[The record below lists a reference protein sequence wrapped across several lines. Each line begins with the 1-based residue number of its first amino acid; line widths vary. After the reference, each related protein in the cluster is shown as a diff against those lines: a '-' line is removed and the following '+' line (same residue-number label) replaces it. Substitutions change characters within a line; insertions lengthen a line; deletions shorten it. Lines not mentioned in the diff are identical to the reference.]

1 MRAGVCIMVYV
12 WDLVVGA
19 GLVPARV
26 GIAFNEKRFAFSVD
40 VFYNT
45 HYLNFIEKRYSFRLM
60 ENPQDPSK
68 ASSRKQFYFLTL
80 SHTVLDSYATLLS
93 HLLPRLLEK
102 LATAATRN
110 SLAGNFISIYSIF
123 SSLGQILFGWLS
135 DRVRSVHFLTFGVGF
150 TAIGL
155 SLLWVAPSTRFVYL
169 LLAIG
174 GLGIAA
180 FHPQATTYAG
190 ALAAEGRGMGTSI
203 FLTGGNIG
211 RALGPLVL
219 MYIPYNFG
227 LQYLVWEMI
236 PGVLLAL
243 FVPKVLKF
251 EKTLDLT
258 VTPRG
263 RLDEEPRPQE
273 PFWTVARPHL
283 LPLTVLFI
291 IAALRT
297 VTAVGLE
304 NFLSIYLDDQNYSD
318 QMRSLVI
325 ALFIFAGSMGIMSS
339 GWLIT
344 RVNTYVLLLVSLL
357 GSPPLLY
364 ASLHSDGLSF
374 LVFLFLGNVVLSSSI
389 TVNIILAQ
397 IILRGH
403 ENIASSFMMGAAWG
417 VGGLLNKFVGV
428 LGDQYGLPI
437 VLDGLVMI
445 PVVLAPLLILLR
457 DQPNLSRP
465 NV

>member
-1 MRAGVCIMVYV
+1 MVY
-12 WDLVVGA
+12 
-19 GLVPARV
+19 ARV
-26 GIAFNEKRFAFSVD
+26 LIVKKKWLSAVSHQLSAVSLEKRFAFSVD
-40 VFYNT
+40 VFYNIR
-45 HYLNFIEKRYSFRLM
+45 YLNLHRNAVFILSMKD
-60 ENPQDPSK
+60 NQD
-68 ASSRKQFYFLTL
+68 SSNSSSQKQFYFLTL
-80 SHTVLDSYATLLS
+80 LHTVLDSYATLLS

-102 LATAATRN
+102 LATSPATRN
-110 SLAGNFISIYSIF
+110 SLAGNFISIYSVF

-155 SLLWVAPSTRFVYL
+155 SLLWVAPSPMFVYL

-174 GLGIAA
+174 GIGVAS

-190 ALAAEGRGMGTSI
+190 ALATEGRGMGTSI

-219 MYIPYNFG
+219 MFIPYQLG

-243 FVPKVLKF
+243 LVPKVLKF
-251 EKTLDLT
+251 EKELDLT
-258 VTPRG
+258 ASTPG
-263 RLDEEPRPQE
+263 RLAEKPRPQE

-283 LPLTVLFI
+283 LSLIVLFI
-291 IAALRT
+291 IAAFRT

-304 NFLSIYLDDQNYSD
+304 NFLSIYLDEQQYADQA
-318 QMRSLVI
+318 RSLVI

-339 GWLIT
+339 GWLMS
-344 RVNTYVLLLVSLL
+344 RVNTFILLLVSLL

-364 ASLHSDGLSF
+364 ISLHSEGPTF

-397 IILRGH
+397 MILRGH

-417 VGGLLNKFVGV
+417 VGGLLNKIVGV

>member
-1 MRAGVCIMVYV
+1 
-12 WDLVVGA
+12 
-19 GLVPARV
+19 
-26 GIAFNEKRFAFSVD
+26 
-40 VFYNT
+40 
-45 HYLNFIEKRYSFRLM
+45 
-60 ENPQDPSK
+60 
-68 ASSRKQFYFLTL
+68 
-80 SHTVLDSYATLLS
+80 
-93 HLLPRLLEK
+93 
-102 LATAATRN
+102 
-110 SLAGNFISIYSIF
+110 
-123 SSLGQILFGWLS
+123 
-135 DRVRSVHFLTFGVGF
+135 
-150 TAIGL
+150 
-155 SLLWVAPSTRFVYL
+155 
-169 LLAIG
+169 
-174 GLGIAA
+174 
-180 FHPQATTYAG
+180 
-190 ALAAEGRGMGTSI
+190 MGTSI

-219 MYIPYNFG
+219 MFIPYQLG

-243 FVPKVLKF
+243 LVPKVLKF
-251 EKTLDLT
+251 EKELDLT
-258 VTPRG
+258 ASTPG
-263 RLDEEPRPQE
+263 RLAEEPRPQE

-283 LPLTVLFI
+283 LSLIVLFI
-291 IAALRT
+291 IAAFRT

-304 NFLSIYLDDQNYSD
+304 NFLSIYLDEQQYADQA
-318 QMRSLVI
+318 RSLVI

-339 GWLIT
+339 GWLMS
-344 RVNTYVLLLVSLL
+344 RVNTFILLLVSLL

-364 ASLHSDGLSF
+364 ISLHSEGPTF

-397 IILRGH
+397 MILRGH

-417 VGGLLNKFVGV
+417 VGGLLNKIVGV

>member
-1 MRAGVCIMVYV
+1 MQ
-12 WDLVVGA
+12 D
-19 GLVPARV
+19 
-26 GIAFNEKRFAFSVD
+26 
-40 VFYNT
+40 
-45 HYLNFIEKRYSFRLM
+45 
-60 ENPQDPSK
+60 NPNSSDPS
-68 ASSRKQFYFLTL
+68 ARKQFYFLTL

-93 HLLPRLLEK
+93 HLQPLLLTK
-102 LATAATRN
+102 LASSAATRN
-110 SLAGNFISIYSIF
+110 SLAGNFISIYSFF

-135 DRVRSVHFLTFGVGF
+135 DRVRTVHFLTFGVGL

-155 SLLWVAPSTRFVYL
+155 SLLWVAPSPSVVYL

-174 GLGIAA
+174 GLGVAS

-190 ALAAEGRGMGTSI
+190 ALAADGRGMGTSI

-219 MYIPYNFG
+219 MFIPYRFG
-227 LQYLVWEMI
+227 LDYLVWEMI
-236 PGVLLAL
+236 PGVILAL
-243 FVPKVLKF
+243 FVPKILKF
-251 EKTLDLT
+251 EKSLDLT
-258 VTPRG
+258 VTTPG
-263 RLDEEPRPQE
+263 RINEEPRPQE
-273 PFWTVARPHL
+273 PFWTIASPHL
-283 LPLTVLFI
+283 LPLIVLFI
-291 IAALRT
+291 IAAFRT

-339 GWLIT
+339 GWLMS
-344 RVNTYVLLLVSLL
+344 RVNTFVLLLVSLL
-357 GSPPLLY
+357 GAPPLLY
-364 ASLHSDGLSF
+364 ASLHSGGLSF
-374 LVFLFLGNVVLSSSI
+374 LVFLFLGNVILSSSI
-389 TVNIILAQ
+389 TINIILAQ
-397 IILRGH
+397 MILRGH

-417 VGGLLNKFVGV
+417 VGGLLNKVVGV
-428 LGDQYGLPI
+428 WADQYGLPI

-457 DQPNLSRP
+457 DQPNLSKP